1 MCSNAGAG
9 IVGAMTDE
17 RERDRQAI
25 LARRRYFVASA
36 LASIAAAG
44 CDKAPQP
51 CLEPPLIASG
61 TTSAEPPHSPFTPC
75 LEPPSIEEP
84 PATADAMAT
93 ASADAGRP
101 KAVVSPPA
109 PTRPMVCLR
118 PPPMKKTDL

>member
-1 MCSNAGAG
+1 MS
-9 IVGAMTDE
+9 DE

-75 LEPPSIEEP
+75 LEPPSIEQP
-84 PATADAMAT
+84 PATADAAA

-101 KAVVSPPA
+101 KAIVPPPA

-118 PPPMKKTDL
+118 PPPVKKQDL